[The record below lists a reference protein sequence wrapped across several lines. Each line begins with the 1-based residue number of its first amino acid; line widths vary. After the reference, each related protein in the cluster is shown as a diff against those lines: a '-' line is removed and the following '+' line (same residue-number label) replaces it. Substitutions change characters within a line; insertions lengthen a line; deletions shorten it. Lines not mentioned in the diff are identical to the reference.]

1 MSLDLSSLKHR
12 VSDQAAPQ
20 VYYTPSISPAALRT
34 VYEALGRV
42 PAGQVA
48 VKLSTG
54 EAGNPNYL
62 QPALIKDLVQSFA
75 DTIVEGNTAY
85 QGARHETAV
94 HRQLIHEHGFDA
106 IAQVDILDEEGS
118 IDLPVVGGTHLK
130 FDRVGSHLTN
140 YDFLVVLSHFKGH
153 PRGGFGGALKNISI
167 GIAAPEGKNL
177 IHTAGTTNTSQWG
190 PYLSRDF
197 DSPEHLAFIE
207 SMAEA
212 AQAIC
217 AHFGHKM
224 LYISVLNHLSVD
236 CDCVSHPAPATMAD
250 LGIAASLD
258 PVALDQACVD
268 LIYAAPDG
276 ADVIERMESRHG
288 SRILEHAERLGVG
301 QRHYQLTVLD

>member
-106 IAQVDILDEEGS
+106 IAQVDILDEEGC
-118 IDLPVVGGTHLK
+118 IDLPVVGGTHL
-130 FDRVGSHLTN
+130 
-140 YDFLVVLSHFKGH
+140 
-153 PRGGFGGALKNISI
+153 
-167 GIAAPEGKNL
+167 
-177 IHTAGTTNTSQWG
+177 
-190 PYLSRDF
+190 
-197 DSPEHLAFIE
+197 
-207 SMAEA
+207 
-212 AQAIC
+212 
-217 AHFGHKM
+217 
-224 LYISVLNHLSVD
+224 
-236 CDCVSHPAPATMAD
+236 
-250 LGIAASLD
+250 
-258 PVALDQACVD
+258 
-268 LIYAAPDG
+268 
-276 ADVIERMESRHG
+276 
-288 SRILEHAERLGVG
+288 
-301 QRHYQLTVLD
+301 